1 MNIHIQNLFISSSSR
16 KRRTSENMMDDD
28 NETMTECSAAMLL
41 MKLSCSPASAAAGLG
56 SFMPSSAPQ
65 FTNPDRPP
73 SVDSS
78 SGASSFRSST
88 PSPPLSSSATTDEG
102 IIKDFPMEHAVSEHK
117 LGDLYSIELFH
128 ICLHLKLLFG
138 KILKLFKC
146 EFFL

>member
-56 SFMPSSAPQ
+56 SFMPSSSAPQ

-117 LGDLYSIELFH
+117 LGDLYSLELFH
-128 ICLHLKLLFG
+128 ICLHSKL
-138 KILKLFKC
+138 
-146 EFFL
+146 

>member
-1 MNIHIQNLFISSSSR
+1 
-16 KRRTSENMMDDD
+16 MMDADD

-41 MKLSCSPASAAAGLG
+41 MKLSCSPASAGQMG
-56 SFMPSSAPQ
+56 NFMPSTAAPH

-102 IIKDFPMEHAVSEHK
+102 IIKDFPLEPAVSVHK
-117 LGDLYSIELFH
+117 YGDLYSND
-128 ICLHLKLLFG
+128 
-138 KILKLFKC
+138 
-146 EFFL
+146 

>member
-1 MNIHIQNLFISSSSR
+1 MCRTRIRNMINENMNIHIENIFISSSSR

-41 MKLSCSPASAAAGLG
+41 MKLSCSPASAAGLG
-56 SFMPSSAPQ
+56 VFMPSSSAPH

-102 IIKDFPMEHAVSEHK
+102 IIKDFPMEHAVSET
-117 LGDLYSIELFH
+117 
-128 ICLHLKLLFG
+128 
-138 KILKLFKC
+138 
-146 EFFL
+146 

>member
-1 MNIHIQNLFISSSSR
+1 
-16 KRRTSENMMDDD
+16 MMDDD

-56 SFMPSSAPQ
+56 NFMPSTSAPNY
-65 FTNPDRPP
+65 TNPDRPP

-102 IIKDFPMEHAVSEHK
+102 IIKDFPMEHAVSEYK
-117 LGDLYSIELFH
+117 FGDLY
-128 ICLHLKLLFG
+128 LHD
-138 KILKLFKC
+138 IVHMW
-146 EFFL
+146 

>member
-56 SFMPSSAPQ
+56 SFMPSSSAPQ

-117 LGDLYSIELFH
+117 LGDLYSFELFH
-128 ICLHLKLLFG
+128 ICLHLKWG
-138 KILKLFKC
+138 YDRIL
-146 EFFL
+146 E

>member
-1 MNIHIQNLFISSSSR
+1 
-16 KRRTSENMMDDD
+16 MMDADD

-41 MKLSCSPASAAAGLG
+41 MKLSCSPASAGQMG
-56 SFMPSSAPQ
+56 NFMPSTSAPH

-102 IIKDFPMEHAVSEHK
+102 IIKDFPLEHAVSVHK
-117 LGDLYSIELFH
+117 KGDLYSND
-128 ICLHLKLLFG
+128 
-138 KILKLFKC
+138 
-146 EFFL
+146 